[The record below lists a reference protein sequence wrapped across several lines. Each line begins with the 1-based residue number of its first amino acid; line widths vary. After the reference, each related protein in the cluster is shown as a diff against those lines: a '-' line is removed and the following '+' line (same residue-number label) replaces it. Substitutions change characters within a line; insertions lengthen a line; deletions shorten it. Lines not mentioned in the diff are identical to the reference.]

1 MQHLSLLLW
10 HKCDDS
16 ISFQQVELGVSF
28 ESLIRFCTV
37 DSDVSVFHK
46 VCREAERHS
55 DQVWRKDTRKLTG
68 KGNRSYRTINKQG
81 NVAPKGK
88 QGETQWT
95 NKLCISATDRD
106 GLRLS
111 YRALFSQFVLGID
124 KQVTLHMSSQTSQ
137 QFSTPMKKGGRCH
150 AGWVAVFSHSQP
162 RLWAL
167 INTLVGSPNSSPAIS
182 SQCWRPAAYLP
193 SNSLSADQLAHSGSR
208 ILCFLCRVLFLPVP
222 LVMNSGLSG
231 YLHPGHLLSF
241 TLLTCLP
248 SRLPRLGLLD
258 IPRSRMLTQPP
269 VAVPLPRHSPPTF
282 KISHLVLGYLVHP
295 HPGFLFLA
303 NRSLFPF
310 QKTYACVSS
319 LPWIVS
325 ALLSHTNISLWDFF
339 LCFASQPCLILPL
352 WVLVIGKILP

>member
-1 MQHLSLLLW
+1 MTQMWWQHQFPTSGAGCELWKLDTILHSWFWCFSFSQSLQGGW
-10 HKCDDS
+10 
-16 ISFQQVELGVSF
+16 ETLGP
-28 ESLIRFCTV
+28 SL
-37 DSDVSVFHK
+37 K
-46 VCREAERHS
+46 ERGKKTN
-55 DQVWRKDTRKLTG
+55 W

-137 QFSTPMKKGGRCH
+137 QFSTPMKKGGRCQ

-208 ILCFLCRVLFLPVP
+208 ILGFLCRVLFLPVP
-222 LVMNSGLSG
+222 LV
-231 YLHPGHLLSF
+231 LLRKHF
-241 TLLTCLP
+241 
-248 SRLPRLGLLD
+248 
-258 IPRSRMLTQPP
+258 RSEQ
-269 VAVPLPRHSPPTF
+269 
-282 KISHLVLGYLVHP
+282 
-295 HPGFLFLA
+295 
-303 NRSLFPF
+303 
-310 QKTYACVSS
+310 
-319 LPWIVS
+319 W
-325 ALLSHTNISLWDFF
+325 SLWI
-339 LCFASQPCLILPL
+339 FASWTPAQLHSAHLPA
-352 WVLVIGKILP
+352 LPPPSSWAVGHSQVKDAHPATCSRSTPETLSTYF